1 VKLLNPEQTSQIKE
15 LFAATL
21 KSPIKLLYFYDKSTC
36 ATCNETEQL
45 LDEISSLSSNIQI
58 KKYDIRSNQSIAQNY
73 NVQLTPGLV
82 VAGENEGKILD
93 YGIRFAGI
101 PSGYEFGSL
110 IQAILLVSKRD
121 SALKPAIRNEL
132 KKLNTPIH
140 LMVFVTPT
148 WPYCPQAVVLAHQL
162 ALESPMIQAEMVEAI
177 EFFDLASR
185 YNVSGVPQTIINDGA
200 GVILGAVPEDYLLQ
214 EIRRVI

>member
-148 WPYCPQAVVLAHQL
+148 
-162 ALESPMIQAEMVEAI
+162 
-177 EFFDLASR
+177 
-185 YNVSGVPQTIINDGA
+185 
-200 GVILGAVPEDYLLQ
+200 
-214 EIRRVI
+214 